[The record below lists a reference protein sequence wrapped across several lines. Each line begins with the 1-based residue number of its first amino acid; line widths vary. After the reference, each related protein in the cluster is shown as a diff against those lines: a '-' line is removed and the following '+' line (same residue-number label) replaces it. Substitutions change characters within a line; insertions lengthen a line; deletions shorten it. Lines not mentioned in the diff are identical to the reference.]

1 MEKYE
6 RLLQAYNYLRYK
18 GIAHTQQDVATK
30 MGTTQQNMSAAL
42 KGVPKVLT
50 SRFLRRFNNAF
61 DNIFSL
67 DWLLTGQGE
76 MLVEA
81 QEIRF
86 SVAQANNTGVPYYNV
101 DFNMGFL
108 LMEND
113 QTQNPDFLIDCPPY
127 NKCDFW
133 CNAHGESMSPTI
145 SSGDIVALQ
154 KIDDFRYLISGE
166 IYAIIT
172 RNGLRTIKRVN
183 DLGKNIELVPD
194 NRDFQPQTLPKS
206 EITHVFAVKGAM
218 KTF

>member
-1 MEKYE
+1 
-6 RLLQAYNYLRYK
+6 
-18 GIAHTQQDVATK
+18 
-30 MGTTQQNMSAAL
+30 
-42 KGVPKVLT
+42 
-50 SRFLRRFNNAF
+50 
-61 DNIFSL
+61 
-67 DWLLTGQGE
+67 
-76 MLVEA
+76 
-81 QEIRF
+81 
-86 SVAQANNTGVPYYNV
+86 
-101 DFNMGFL
+101 MGFL

-113 QTQNPDFLIDCPPY
+113 QTQNPDFFIDCQPY

-133 CNAHGESMSPTI
+133 CDAHGESMSPTI

-183 DLGKNIELVPD
+183 DLGKNIELIPD
-194 NRDFQPQTLPKS
+194 NKDFQPQTLPKS